1 MFGDHPPRAHVQYH
15 LASIVPPQPTLAE
28 INSAASLFDRPSLSC
43 ASLTYVSGWWSGACK
58 TLKPVKGISAREK
71 KAFNSRVNEI
81 YEYWSERESRWDEL
95 QDDSE
100 MEELQGHSQAERS
113 EVEVIV

>member
-1 MFGDHPPRAHVQYH
+1 
-15 LASIVPPQPTLAE
+15 
-28 INSAASLFDRPSLSC
+28 
-43 ASLTYVSGWWSGACK
+43 
-58 TLKPVKGISAREK
+58 
-71 KAFNSRVNEI
+71 VNEI